1 MAKLEKIGKYEIL
14 GQIAAGGF
22 GVVYK
27 ARDPFIKRLVAI
39 KTCPADNEDLRN
51 RFFRE
56 AEIVGNLK
64 HPNITIVHDF
74 GVEGDF
80 AYLVQEYLSGEDL
93 LAKIREKRALE
104 LSEKLE
110 ILLQVAQGL
119 GYAHSQG
126 VIHRD
131 VKPGNIRVLEDAKV
145 KIMDF
150 GIAKL
155 ITARTQLTQ
164 KGMTVGTVGY
174 LAPEQVSDGE
184 VTQRTDIF
192 GFGVLAYEFL
202 TYRRPFRGRT
212 LGELIP
218 RIMKEE
224 PPPVSTLVVDAPPA
238 LDAVIGRCLAKN
250 PAERYPSFEEVIDE
264 LGGILSEAQL
274 AAALPG
280 DVVEQTVRLSTAD
293 APARAPAPAVAAMPT
308 PAPASAVAAAEAG
321 SRAVEAASGSAPPEE
336 AKSVFEDTRP
346 VLIPEELVAISR
358 DVEAELD
365 HLDGRPRSSAPPPE
379 PTPVPRAAPIH
390 PAPAT
395 GTTAGSGPRVVPGAP
410 SVEALPPPDPDLSMS
425 GFAPPPL
432 PAPPPAADGTAE
444 AETPPEAANVIGGV
458 APSSDGGIGIG
469 RVLVVAF
476 AGLIVLVGLIAAG
489 WYVLGRREVQ
499 QPPVV
504 TAAPA
509 PAPVAAPRPAAA
521 ATGVVVIVAAPWGM
535 VERVVADDGTEVIGA
550 PFGPTPVRI
559 EVPAGSYRIEVSH
572 PELPEAVQC
581 DVVVPAAGDVRCEVA
596 TAAMDVNQY
605 FRDAGWWR

>member
-224 PPPVSTLVVDAPPA
+224 PPPVSTLVVDATSA
-238 LDAVIGRCLAKN
+238 LDALISRCLAKN
-250 PAERYPSFEEVIDE
+250 PAERYSTFEEVVDE

-280 DVVEQTVRLSTAD
+280 DVVEQTVRLSAAGGPSVPS
-293 APARAPAPAVAAMPT
+293 APAAASSPM
-308 PAPASAVAAAEAG
+308 SAAED
-321 SRAVEAASGSAPPEE
+321 SGPREPEVSSATPPEAE
-336 AKSVFEDTRP
+336 AKSTFEDTRP
-346 VLIPEELVAISR
+346 VLIPEELAAISR
-358 DVEAELD
+358 DVETELE
-365 HLDGRPRSSAPPPE
+365 HIEAQPRP
-379 PTPVPRAAPIH
+379 
-390 PAPAT
+390 PAP
-395 GTTAGSGPRVVPGAP
+395 GSGPVPPSREQPSQPPPTRV
-410 SVEALPPPDPDLSMS
+410 SVATAESREAVSEPHIEVLPPPDPDLSMS
-425 GFAPPPL
+425 GFVPPPL
-432 PAPPPAADGTAE
+432 PAPPAAVDQGAAAGT
-444 AETPPEAANVIGGV
+444 PEPANVIGGV
-458 APSSDGGIGIG
+458 GSGNDGGIGIG
-469 RVLVVAF
+469 RVLVAAF
-476 AGLIVLVGLIAAG
+476 AGLILLVGLFAAG
-489 WYVLGRREVQ
+489 WYVVGRREVQ

-504 TAAPA
+504 TAAPT
-509 PAPVAAPRPAAA
+509 PAPVSTPRPATV
-521 ATGVVVIVAAPWGM
+521 ATGMVVVVAAPWGT
-535 VERVVADDGTEVIGA
+535 VERVIADDGTEVIGA

-559 EVPAGSYRIEVSH
+559 EVPAGSYRIEVAH
-572 PELPEAVQC
+572 PELAEVAVC
-581 DVVVPAAGDVRCEVA
+581 EPVVPAAGEVRCEVT

>member
-1 MAKLEKIGKYEIL
+1 LAKLEKIGKYEIL

-224 PPPVSTLVVDAPPA
+224 PPPVSTLVVDATPA
-238 LDAVIGRCLAKN
+238 LDALVAKCLAKN
-250 PAERYPSFEEVIDE
+250 PTERYASFDEVIDE

-280 DVVEQTVRLSTAD
+280 DVVEQTVRLSAAGTAT
-293 APARAPAPAVAAMPT
+293 PSLPAPTSAPTAVDHPEPT
-308 PAPASAVAAAEAG
+308 PAPAPV
-321 SRAVEAASGSAPPEE
+321 SAPSDE

-346 VLIPEELVAISR
+346 VLIPEELAAISR
-358 DVEAELD
+358 DVETELD
-365 HLDGRPRSSAPPPE
+365 QIEARPQPPE
-379 PTPVPRAAPIH
+379 PASEPLPQPRVESPQARALP
-390 PAPAT
+390 
-395 GTTAGSGPRVVPGAP
+395 TAGESPNDG
-410 SVEALPPPDPDLSMS
+410 LPPPDPDLSMS

-432 PAPPPAADGTAE
+432 PAPPGVADERADDAVAPE
-444 AETPPEAANVIGGV
+444 PPNVIGGV
-458 APSSDGGIGIG
+458 ASGDNGGIGLG

-489 WYVLGRREVQ
+489 WYVLGRREVH

-509 PAPVAAPRPAAA
+509 PAPVAAPRPTAA
-521 ATGVVVIVAAPWGM
+521 ATGMVVVVAAPWGT
-535 VERVVADDGTEVIGA
+535 VERVIADDGTEIIGA

-559 EVPAGSYRIEVSH
+559 EVPAGTYRIEVAH
-572 PELPEAVQC
+572 PELEELVSC
-581 DVVVPAAGDVRCEVA
+581 EVVVAAAGEVRCEVT

>member
-64 HPNITIVHDF
+64 HPNVTIVHDF

-93 LAKIREKRALE
+93 LAKIRDKRALE

-119 GYAHSQG
+119 GYAHGQG

-131 VKPGNIRVLEDAKV
+131 VKPGNIRVLEDGRV

-174 LAPEQVSDGE
+174 LSPEQVSDGE

-192 GFGVLAYEFL
+192 GFGVLSYEFL

-218 RIMKEE
+218 RIVKEI
-224 PPPVSTLVVDAPPA
+224 PPAVSTLVVDAPAA
-238 LDAVIGRCLAKN
+238 LDAMVARCLAKN
-250 PAERYPSFEEVIDE
+250 PADRFASFEEVVAD

-274 AAALPG
+274 VAALPG
-280 DVVEQTVRLSTAD
+280 DVVERTVRLDTSMSSAPQSHGAPAATPAVAMAPEPVRTPEPPSTPE
-293 APARAPAPAVAAMPT
+293 PARAP
-308 PAPASAVAAAEAG
+308 
-321 SRAVEAASGSAPPEE
+321 
-336 AKSVFEDTRP
+336 FDDTRP
-346 VLIPEELVAISR
+346 VILEEELR
-358 DVEAELD
+358 EAAA
-365 HLDGRPRSSAPPPE
+365 APLPPAE
-379 PTPVPRAAPIH
+379 PRAPAVPHKPH
-390 PAPAT
+390 PPA
-395 GTTAGSGPRVVPGAP
+395 GAP
-410 SVEALPPPDPDLSMS
+410 SAAQQPARARMPSPDPDLSMS

-432 PAPPPAADGTAE
+432 PVPPGAPPSVAAIPAKPSRAEVPAQPGGAAVPVAEEPPVLIGGSSVESAGLGVGRLVLVALAGLIFLGGLAGAGWYLLTRDQAVPEEAPPEVVATVPTPAPPPPVSVGRL
-444 AETPPEAANVIGGV
+444 VINAV
-458 APSSDGGIGIG
+458 P
-469 RVLVVAF
+469 
-476 AGLIVLVGLIAAG
+476 
-489 WYVLGRREVQ
+489 W
-499 QPPVV
+499 
-504 TAAPA
+504 
-509 PAPVAAPRPAAA
+509 
-521 ATGVVVIVAAPWGM
+521 GVVERIVSTAGEELP
-535 VERVVADDGTEVIGA
+535 GA
-550 PFGPTPVRI
+550 PFGATPRVV
-559 EVPAGSYRIEVSH
+559 EVPPGSYRVEISH
-572 PELPEAVQC
+572 PDLPAP
-581 DVVVPAAGDVRCEVA
+581 VVCEVEVA
-596 TAAMDVNQY
+596 GGAEATCAATTAALDVNTY
-605 FRDAGWWR
+605 FREAGWWR